1 MTWSLVALDQPSGQL
16 GVAVVSTFFAVGAHV
31 PFIAS
36 KVGALTT
43 QGLINSYYGIDGL
56 RLLNEG
62 SSPSHVLKLL
72 ESGDGARAHR
82 QMQIIDAAG
91 RVAAHTGECC
101 LPWSGHSLGDGFS
114 VAGNMLSG
122 RRVIEDT
129 FEAYINNP
137 SSPFARRLVIAMQAG
152 EAAGGDVRG
161 QRSAALIIMAGHEW
175 SALDVRVDDHPNP
188 LWELD
193 RLEKVSR
200 KEWIPY
206 RPFVPT
212 RSNPAGV
219 TDHGIIDAAV
229 GSTLQEV

>member
-1 MTWSLVALDQPSGQL
+1 MTWSLVALDQASGQL
-16 GVAVVSTFFAVGAHV
+16 GVAVASTFFAVGAHV

-43 QGLINSYYGIDGL
+43 QGLINRYYGIDGL
-56 RLLNEG
+56 RLLSEG
-62 SSPSHVLKLL
+62 SSPSDVLKIL
-72 ESGDGARAHR
+72 ESGDGAHAHR
-82 QMQIIDAAG
+82 QMQIIDATG

-122 RRVIEDT
+122 RHVIEDT
-129 FEAYINNP
+129 VQAYINNP
-137 SSPFARRLVIAMQAG
+137 SLAFARRLVVAMQAG

-161 QRSAALIIMAGHEW
+161 QRSAALIIMADHEW

-188 LWELD
+188 LGELD

-200 KEWIPY
+200 KEWIRY

-212 RSNPAGV
+212 RTNPAGV

-229 GSTLQEV
+229 GSALQEV